1 MKMKSLIG
9 VSLAMM
15 CATIFA
21 GEKIAP
27 DLNNL
32 AQEWKLSSAKIIE
45 ENGEKYLKLQKP
57 DKGTI
62 ASMSYPDIS
71 LQGVKLVKISL
82 KYRSDVYS
90 TGLHGGSWYLVG
102 FKLADGKVKY
112 DGIVLSK
119 ATEWTVITKTF
130 DVPENAKSL
139 ILALRLQDS
148 SANNFLDARD
158 IVIELLK

>member
-1 MKMKSLIG
+1 MKMKSVIVLG
-9 VSLAMM
+9 LTMM
-15 CATIFA
+15 AATIIA

-32 AQEWKLSSAKIIE
+32 APEWKLTSAKVID
-45 ENGEKYLKLQKP
+45 ENGDKYLKLQKP
-57 DKGTI
+57 DKGNI

-71 LQGVKLVKISL
+71 LQGVKRVKISL
-82 KYRSDVYS
+82 KYRTDVN
-90 TGLHGGSWYLVG
+90 TETLHGGSWYLVG
-102 FKLADGKVKY
+102 FQFADGKIKY
-112 DGIVLSK
+112 DGIILPR
-119 ATEWTVITKTF
+119 AIEWTVITKTF

-158 IVIELLK
+158 IAIELEK

>member
-1 MKMKSLIG
+1 
-9 VSLAMM
+9 
-15 CATIFA
+15 
-21 GEKIAP
+21 
-27 DLNNL
+27 
-32 AQEWKLSSAKIIE
+32 
-45 ENGEKYLKLQKP
+45 
-57 DKGTI
+57 
-62 ASMSYPDIS
+62 MSYPDIS
-71 LQGVKLVKISL
+71 LQGVKRVIISL

-90 TGLHGGSWYLVG
+90 TVLHGGSWYLVG
-102 FKLADGKVKY
+102 FKSADGKVKY

>member
-1 MKMKSLIG
+1 
-9 VSLAMM
+9 MM
-15 CATIFA
+15 AGTIIA
-21 GEKIAP
+21 GEKIVP

-32 AQEWKLSSAKIIE
+32 APEWKLTSAKVIE

-57 DKGTI
+57 DKGNT

-71 LQGVKLVKISL
+71 LQGVKRVIISL
-82 KYRSDVYS
+82 KYRSDVY
-90 TGLHGGSWYLVG
+90 TTALHGGSWYLVG

-119 ATEWTVITKTF
+119 ATEWKVITKTF
-130 DVPENAKSL
+130 DVPENAESL
-139 ILALRLQDS
+139 MLALRLQDS

-158 IVIELLK
+158 IAIELER